1 MFLCNYIHPNCL
13 HYKLIYKTIYNR
25 NRRAA
30 HVMHILGSVD
40 IFAALKPIIFTFCAA
55 THRRLEGEKNAR
67 CWNYSSSLLD
77 YDDHTVSPHLWQK
90 QSFLGFEC
98 VKMTF
103 KISII
108 RWNATKL
115 KMLIVWIV
123 KIKKSSRWSKSIIR
137 ISACVNCMCFS
148 YCTVLLIR
156 QEYKL
161 ISS

>member
-1 MFLCNYIHPNCL
+1 MYPNCL

-30 HVMHILGSVD
+30 HVMHILGRVD
-40 IFAALKPIIFTFCAA
+40 IFVALKPIIFTFCAV

-77 YDDHTVSPHLWQK
+77 DDDHTVSPHLWQK
-90 QSFLGFEC
+90 QSFVGFEC

-115 KMLIVWIV
+115 KMPIVWIV
-123 KIKKSSRWSKSIIR
+123 KIKKKS
-137 ISACVNCMCFS
+137 
-148 YCTVLLIR
+148 
-156 QEYKL
+156 
-161 ISS
+161 

>member
-1 MFLCNYIHPNCL
+1 
-13 HYKLIYKTIYNR
+13 
-25 NRRAA
+25 
-30 HVMHILGSVD
+30 MHILGRVD
-40 IFAALKPIIFTFCAA
+40 IFVALKPIIFTFCAV

-77 YDDHTVSPHLWQK
+77 DDDHTVSPHLWQK
-90 QSFLGFEC
+90 QSFVGFEC

-137 ISACVNCMCFS
+137 ISACVDFMCFNC
-148 YCTVLLIR
+148 CTVLLIR

-161 ISS
+161 ISTQRNVCLEIEKQHKCKTIKF